1 MCNVYVRIYA
11 VHNAHACMR
20 MKHKY
25 SYIYFQVYNAAKLLE
40 FCQGFLLQN
49 IVTLL
54 NYDESVKRLLF
65 AKKVPNH
72 DVLHGLLLALQARI
86 EYRYA
91 APNALQSRRSADSAK
106 TG

>member
-1 MCNVYVRIYA
+1 MPCNA
-11 VHNAHACMR
+11 
-20 MKHKY
+20 Y

-40 FCQGFLLQN
+40 FCQGYLLQN

-86 EYRYA
+86 EYRYS
-91 APNALQSRRSADSAK
+91 APNSIQLRRFAEQNK
-106 TG
+106 